1 MSDIKAKITQSGL
14 LKGSTSSQG
23 NVIASKVEVNT
34 AGINLGDLIDVT
46 ITSPVD
52 GSYVVYDSNTNTFL
66 DDQTITKTDD
76 GITLSSDMSFPD
88 DVKAKFGN
96 SGDLRIYHDTT
107 SATAGDGKSI
117 IEDAGTQGLELVT
130 NGNAI
135 VLRTDTGK
143 IMLQANKDAGVLIGY
158 DNTIS
163 LQTQEDGVKIIRNL
177 IIKDDKK
184 ILLGTDDDLQIW
196 HESSTGN
203 SYVAGNNLR
212 LTNNNSTESYLQAD
226 VNGAVSLYYNG
237 SPKIATTNSGVDIT
251 GKLEVDG
258 GANNG
263 IVFDAKVGFVD
274 SSFDV
279 DSNDF
284 SYVTNDIGLDLNGW
298 NIKNASQ
305 ISGANL
311 YVKSISNSHANPNL
325 GQSNKSSI
333 QLPGYDSLSQFII
346 TSPYGHTPIVDIAL
360 DGISTTLDITTS
372 QDITAANITA
382 TTINGEFEGTILESP
397 HILVGAG
404 GTESSVNIGS
414 PVYISGHDSNGP
426 IFGAADASDPSKMP
440 AVGIVKELF
449 GNFNYGVKAVTFG
462 NLYNTNSSGN
472 PFNNIPTVGLNSGA
486 DLYVSATTPGTFTE
500 TVPAGEGNLIQKIG
514 VVLDG
519 GKVSGKIQVLGT
531 ASENVAP
538 NLNSG
543 NILIGNASNI
553 STTASFNTTFDNSLA
568 LKSTDNITEGDS
580 NLYFTNSRADARVT
594 EQTGANL
601 DLSLKTT
608 DELPEG
614 STNVYHTPLR
624 AVSAVTASNLDMGG
638 NKVLF
643 ANVYSTEGDLPN
655 AGTYHG
661 MFAHVHETGKG
672 YFAHAGAWHKLLDE
686 SSSTTDNLSEGSTN
700 LYYTDARVDSKLAA
714 GVSNIV
720 TTGYLRGPA
729 EFTIDPAA
737 HGNNTGKVIIAGD
750 LQVDGTTTT
759 INSTTLDVDDI
770 NITLASGSADK
781 ATASGA
787 GITVDIGTNDP
798 VLANPKIEYVGAG
811 ANDYWLFN
819 KNILTTGSLSVT
831 GAIHDSSAS
840 TGTSG
845 QALLSTG
852 TGTGWG
858 TIASALA
865 VQADSGDSRSIDLLT
880 ETLDIAGGT
889 GISTNT
895 TTDNTV
901 TIDLAALAVDP
912 SGTYGN
918 TNIIPQITVDN
929 KGRVTGVTDIT
940 IPRGAHSATTF
951 DYKFGYNTG
960 QTVTT
965 KYIQL
970 SSYDYT
976 ADDLKI
982 RINYTNNNNNDIRNI
997 LQHLT
1002 LSDSNPRGY
1011 ITLINNDDAEKFV
1024 TLKIT
1029 DLHRDISLGS
1039 SSYESLELSVER
1051 IAGVSGAST
1060 GTTNERIVAGLAIG
1074 DGTDLPDPTFI
1085 TAAFSRGAD
1094 EGVHGGNTY
1103 EYNLGYDTSAVVNSG
1118 EISIN
1123 SYSYDNANRIRIP
1136 YTDSNGNNNNDLIK
1150 HLTLSDS
1157 NPRGHIIITNKKDPS
1172 RFVAFSVT
1180 DISRTESVGTG
1191 ATEALEVSIDRV
1203 AGLTGLSLG
1212 STGANLAAGLAG
1224 GDGSVTYPPK
1234 PELTITFTRAGN
1246 RGTTGA
1252 TGPGGT
1258 TAFEYIFDNST
1269 ATSGYPQSGKVR
1281 FNNANVNA
1289 ASQIDVH
1296 NNAKEFGQNSN
1307 ISIKTFLDTVAVVA
1321 DGASD
1326 STIKGYIR
1334 VSKQTD
1340 INDFA
1345 MYKITGGN
1353 NFSYHTKLQVTPV
1366 ASTISNFTTGERLIV
1381 SFARTGDAGNGA
1393 AGINES
1399 DVDNHL
1405 NNAVGSRASNNYVL
1419 SWSGTDYAWVG
1430 QGSNISLLNLSDVG
1444 NDGSNGQ
1451 VLTTD
1456 GNGAFSFTTV
1466 SASNRTIKVDTD
1478 GDGTADNTLGGGEDL
1493 VLKAGTNVTLAEAFG
1508 VVTINSSGG
1517 GGSGTAG
1524 LVQDADADTK
1534 IQVEE
1539 SADEDIIRFDIAG
1552 TELMTLDADELEL
1565 KSTDLKI
1572 TGSGTGSDLSTT
1584 LKPDNLS
1591 STGSWRRDTEIENK
1605 RGPLILKGD
1614 GTKLFVLYRQSD
1626 TAVRARVF
1634 TLSTAYDIS
1643 SITTNNSTPFTGAT
1657 NAGSMRQAAGNP
1669 DLTKIYLLSSGDIQY
1684 YTSSDG
1690 WSSTFGTG
1698 SISTYTFHS
1707 SFTPKGIAFKSDGS
1721 VVYFSGVSSGGDPV
1735 LASYSLTTNYDL
1747 SSAVDSNDVLLS
1759 PSAGSILNFET
1770 LRTNAGKSSGN
1781 FIKSESRY
1789 MTIDFAA
1796 DGKTL
1801 YMVDSTTNIRSF
1813 KLTTAWDISTVT
1825 LDEYSVLI
1833 TPGRNNY
1840 FLTVDT
1846 SNNIAIA
1853 SSQDVTQVNGTDTRI
1868 QQFSL
1873 DYAGLHL
1880 NADNLQVKGKLLAG
1894 DNVTVDGD
1902 LLLSGAFSTA
1912 VVDARAIKLKSANI
1926 GESLVLGD
1934 ETNSSELLIATISA
1948 SDINTTTDTITAVG
1962 SILENLMEKINVGD
1976 GVYYDSN
1983 GNTAI
1988 GGLLD
1993 SEPADHDSFPTR
2005 YYAIKPTANTLK
2017 LATSYENAING
2028 IAIDLTGTP
2037 SGSHKFTYMKHEIS
2051 IGGKG
2056 TAQDIRIGNS
2066 HANEQKI
2073 FIGNHPS
2080 AVGGKQ
2086 YINIGTEGRSQ
2097 GRYDINIGGNPD
2109 LTTISTTYGNSAIEQ
2124 GNINIG
2130 STINSYIQNINL
2142 YGSTTIDP
2150 GINTDRNIIIGG
2162 TAQAGTITLGRSTVS
2177 NTINIGNAATASGQT
2192 QTINIGASGA
2202 SGSTTTINI
2211 GKFTLPTSD
2220 GNANQVLKTDGNG
2233 NLAFVDQ
2240 SSGNAIAVKDEGNS
2254 LTTAASTI
2262 DFAGAGVTA
2271 TESAGTVTVTIPGG
2285 GGSSGDIDIITASLS
2300 DTQFKAKDGKRLLK
2314 VSSGGSYEYN
2324 LFQPVAAD
2332 IGKSWTVIN
2341 ADSSGSSSYSGILI
2355 DSNSQRIRFMD
2366 GSSSYAI
2373 SNTVDATVH
2382 RGGIAEIV
2390 CVAAN
2395 ANGGTS
2401 QAPNFIIYGSG
2412 ILIG

>member
-14 LKGSTSSQG
+14 LKGSTSSQRG
-23 NVIASKVEVNT
+23 VIASKVEVNT

-66 DDQTITKTDD
+66 DDQTIIKTNDSETGPAISLTGHLDIAYNKKISFTGAGQGQNVYDALNLRNNNIIGVNNIRINDAGDHEGVEWPNWKIFESPNPFD
-76 GITLSSDMSFPD
+76 GEGVDGNQEGNFQIAYENGFNNWETRLEVKPEGIDVTGTITFDGGTTSADLHFGDNDKATFGSS
-88 DVKAKFGN
+88 N
-96 SGDLRIYHDTT
+96 DLRIYHDTA
-107 SATAGDGKSI
+107 SFENPLGGESV
-117 IEDAGTQGLELVT
+117 IEDVGT
-130 NGNAI
+130 NGLHITSNGNGIFLKNDSNQKALAAFTLPGTNPFI
-135 VLRTDTGK
+135 RLYYNNSLRFETT
-143 IMLQANKDAGVLIGY
+143 N
-158 DNTIS
+158 
-163 LQTQEDGVKIIRNL
+163 DGVEVTGDLAVGGPFGGQLAVATPSGNPTIAGSNL
-177 IIKDDKK
+177 SNGRV
-184 ILLGTDDDLQIW
+184 LLGTTTAGMALDENEIIVAGDHLHLETLGDHDIKFRTNGTQTKAIIKGGGNVGIGTNDPSTKLDVAGTVTATAFAGPL
-196 HESSTGN
+196 TGN
-203 SYVAGNNLR
+203 VDGDVTGALTGNV
-212 LTNNNSTESYLQAD
+212 TGQ
-226 VNGAVSLYYNG
+226 VSSILNHT
-237 SPKIATTNSGVDIT
+237 TTN
-251 GKLEVDG
+251 LAE
-258 GANNG
+258 
-263 IVFDAKVGFVD
+263 
-274 SSFDV
+274 
-279 DSNDF
+279 
-284 SYVTNDIGLDLNGW
+284 
-298 NIKNASQ
+298 
-305 ISGANL
+305 
-311 YVKSISNSHANPNL
+311 
-325 GQSNKSSI
+325 
-333 QLPGYDSLSQFII
+333 
-346 TSPYGHTPIVDIAL
+346 
-360 DGISTTLDITTS
+360 
-372 QDITAANITA
+372 
-382 TTINGEFEGTILESP
+382 GE
-397 HILVGAG
+397 
-404 GTESSVNIGS
+404 
-414 PVYISGHDSNGP
+414 
-426 IFGAADASDPSKMP
+426 
-440 AVGIVKELF
+440 
-449 GNFNYGVKAVTFG
+449 
-462 NLYNTNSSGN
+462 
-472 PFNNIPTVGLNSGA
+472 
-486 DLYVSATTPGTFTE
+486 
-500 TVPAGEGNLIQKIG
+500 
-514 VVLDG
+514 
-519 GKVSGKIQVLGT
+519 
-531 ASENVAP
+531 
-538 NLNSG
+538 
-543 NILIGNASNI
+543 
-553 STTASFNTTFDNSLA
+553 
-568 LKSTDNITEGDS
+568 

-608 DELPEG
+608 NDLPEG
-614 STNVYHTPLR
+614 STNLYHTSSR

-661 MFAHVHETGKG
+661 MFAHVHATGKG

-686 SSSTTDNLSEGSTN
+686 SSSSTTNLSEGSN
-700 LYYTDARVDSKLAA
+700 LYYTDARVDAKLST

-737 HGNNTGKVIIAGD
+737 HGDNTGKVIIAGD

-770 NITLASGSADK
+770 NITLASGSTDK

-811 ANDYWLFN
+811 ANDYWSFN

-831 GAIHDSSAS
+831 GAIHDSSTS

-901 TIDLAALAVDP
+901 TIDLEPLSVDP

-918 TNIIPQITVDN
+918 TNIIPQIAVDN
-929 KGRVTGVTDIT
+929 KGRVTGVTNISL
-940 IPRGAHSATTF
+940 PRGAHSATTF
-951 DYKFGYNTG
+951 EYKFGYNIG

-965 KYIQL
+965 KFIQL

-1002 LSDSNPRGY
+1002 LSDSHPRGY

-1024 TLKIT
+1024 TFKVT
-1029 DLHRDISLGS
+1029 DLHRDISLGAGD
-1039 SSYESLELSVER
+1039 YESLELSVER
-1051 IAGVSGAST
+1051 IDGVSGSNS
-1060 GTTNERIVAGLAIG
+1060 GTINQKLVAGLAIG

-1085 TAAFSRGAD
+1085 TAAFSRATD
-1094 EGVHGGNTY
+1094 EGAHGGNTF
-1103 EYNLGYDTSAVVNSG
+1103 EYILGYDASGVANSG

-1123 SYSYDNANRIRIP
+1123 SYDYDNASRIRIP
-1136 YTDSNGNNNNDLIK
+1136 YSDNNGTNISDLIK

-1157 NPRGHIIITNKKDPS
+1157 SPRGHILITNKKDPS

-1180 DISRTESVGTG
+1180 DIARTESVGSG

-1203 AGLTGLSLG
+1203 AGLTGLSTG

-1258 TAFEYIFDNST
+1258 TAFEYIFDTST
-1269 ATSGYPQSGKVR
+1269 ATSGYPNSGKVR
-1281 FNNANVNA
+1281 FNNANINN

-1307 ISIKTFLDTVAVVA
+1307 ISIKTFLDTVAVVD

-1345 MYKITGGN
+1345 MYEITGGN
-1353 NFSYHTKLQVTPV
+1353 NFSYHTKLQVTKV
-1366 ASTISNFTTGERLIV
+1366 ASTVSSFTGGERLVV

-1430 QGSNISLLNLSDVG
+1430 QGSNVSLLNLSDVG
-1444 NDGSNGQ
+1444 ADGSNGQ

-1456 GNGAFSFTTV
+1456 GNGSFSFTTV

-1478 GDGTADNTLGGGEDL
+1478 GDGTDDNTLDSGETL
-1493 VLKAGTNVTLAEAFG
+1493 VLKAGSNVTLAESGG
-1508 VVTINSSGG
+1508 VVTINSS

-1524 LVQDADADTK
+1524 LVQDADGDTK

-1539 SADEDIIRFDIAG
+1539 SADEDIIRFDVAG
-1552 TELMTLDADELEL
+1552 TELMALDANELEL

-1614 GTKLFVLYRQSD
+1614 GTKLFVLYRHQQ
-1626 TAVRARVF
+1626 TVAQARVF

-1643 SITTNNSTPFTGAT
+1643 SITTNSTTTFTNAS

-1669 DLTKIYLLSSGDIQY
+1669 DLTKIYLLSSSNIQY

-1698 SISTYTFHS
+1698 PISTYTFHS
-1707 SFTPKGIAFKSDGS
+1707 SFTPKGMSFKSDGS
-1721 VVYFSGVSSGGDPV
+1721 VVYFSGVSSGNPV

-1747 SSAVDSNDVLLS
+1747 SSIVDGSDVLVA
-1759 PSAGSILNFET
+1759 PSSASILNFST
-1770 LRTNAGKSSGN
+1770 LRNNADDLSSN
-1781 FIKSESRY
+1781 FINSDSDY

-1801 YMVDSTTNIRSF
+1801 YMVDTTTNIRSF

-1825 LDEYSVLI
+1825 LDEYSVLL

-1853 SSQDVTQVNGTDTRI
+1853 SSANNLVVNGTNTRI

-1873 DYAGLHL
+1873 DYAGLYM

-1912 VVDARAIKLKSANI
+1912 VVDARAIKSKSANI
-1926 GESLVLGD
+1926 GESLVLGHEAD
-1934 ETNSSELLIATISA
+1934 KSETITLEIAA
-1948 SDINTTTDTITAVG
+1948 SDINVTNDTITASTTINKNTMEEINDG
-1962 SILENLMEKINVGD
+1962 SGIH
-1976 GVYYDSN
+1976 YDSN
-1983 GNTAI
+1983 GNTSI
-1988 GGLLD
+1988 GGLSD
-1993 SEPADHDSFPTR
+1993 SEPAQHNDFPTR
-2005 YYAIKPTANTLK
+2005 YYAIKPTAHTLK
-2017 LATSYENAING
+2017 LASSYNDAING
-2028 IAIDLTGTP
+2028 VAINLTGTP
-2037 SGSHKFTYMKHEIS
+2037 SGSHIFTHMKHEIS
-2051 IGGKG
+2051 IGGPG
-2056 TAQDIRIGNS
+2056 TSQPIRIGNS
-2066 HANEQKI
+2066 SANNSKI
-2073 FIGNHPS
+2073 FIGNHPNGAGS
-2080 AVGGKQ
+2080 AQ
-2086 YINIGTEGRSQ
+2086 FINIGTEGQSMA
-2097 GRYDINIGGNPD
+2097 RYTINIGGNND
-2109 LTTISTTYGNSAIEQ
+2109 LDTISTPAYGNTALEQ
-2124 GNINIG
+2124 ANINIG

-2162 TAQAGTITLGRSTVS
+2162 TTQAGTITLGRSTVS

-2211 GKFTLPTSD
+2211 GKFTLPAAD
-2220 GNANQVLKTDGNG
+2220 GNANQVLKTDGAG

-2240 SSGNAIAVKDEGNS
+2240 SSGNAIAVKDEGSS

-2262 DFAGAGVTA
+2262 DFVGAGVTA
-2271 TESAGTVTVTIPGG
+2271 TEASGTVTVTIPGAVSS
-2285 GGSSGDIDIITASLS
+2285 SSGDIDIITASLS

-2355 DSNSQRIRFMD
+2355 DSNGQRVRFMS
-2366 GSSSYAI
+2366 GSSDNAYSSSI
-2373 SNTVDATVH
+2373 DATVH

-2390 CVAAN
+2390 CIAAN
-2395 ANGGTS
+2395 ANGGTTT
-2401 QAPNFIIYGSG
+2401 APNFIIYGSG
-2412 ILIG
+2412 IVVG